1 MVPYLYHVIK
11 KIMNLIVKPDIMIK
25 CINGANL
32 KNVNLS
38 NKDNFMKSK
47 DMNLSFSVTAAIV
60 DLRKRDPV
68 LKKFLICYH
77 YLALMLYFMLI
88 QATKLL
94 YFGFDLVL
102 M

>member
-1 MVPYLYHVIK
+1 
-11 KIMNLIVKPDIMIK
+11 
-25 CINGANL
+25 
-32 KNVNLS
+32 
-38 NKDNFMKSK
+38 
-47 DMNLSFSVTAAIV
+47 MNLSFSVTAAIV